1 MIGVVYVFVDKYL
14 VEYTDT
20 LFIVQLLTLSFL
32 VLTIKNIIL
41 AETHVVVDVIS
52 LIVSGAF

>member
-14 VEYTDT
+14 IEYTDT